1 MKHSKRYIVLAVLL
15 LIVFLFKFQV
25 MRVDAGRIDQFRG
38 GTLDKDSWYPL
49 VAEDVNGKLLT
60 LVIDNK
66 EYTNEKYLFYMDH
79 NRNIMV
85 PVDILRDAM
94 NCSAHLYDGSHLLVE
109 KHNYYAQI
117 TLNEQTAISSGDAVL
132 LGSNLVEFGGNYYV
146 SLTDLAKMLG
156 YSFSFDVTT
165 NTIVAADMAENINS
179 LPAKYDLR
187 DRYRVPT
194 VRDQGK
200 LGTCWAFGAVSALE
214 SSLLPEDSYVFSA
227 DHMSLSNS
235 FATGQNDGGE
245 YTMSM
250 AYLAAWQGPVYE
262 VDDPYGDGES
272 NNKLTAV
279 KHVQEMRIIASK
291 DIAAIKEAVFKYG
304 GVQTSLYSSLKNASS
319 SSKYYNKETHS
330 YCYIGTNKPNH
341 DVVIVGWDDNY
352 PKENFNTSLEGD
364 GAFICQNSWGT
375 SFGENG
381 VFYVSYYDSNIG
393 THNLAYT
400 RVEDKDNYDN
410 IYQSDLCGWVGKLGY
425 EKESMY
431 GANVFTA
438 KSNEEVVAAG
448 FYATAPDTEYKV
460 YVVSDFTGV
469 NSFRN
474 RQLVAEGVLEDAGY
488 YTVDF
493 ENGVSVKEGKK
504 YAVVVYVKTPGSTH
518 PMAIEY
524 NTGDKKLANVDLEDG
539 EGYIS
544 YSGNTFINVKDKQDC
559 NLCIKAFTN
568 GKKNT
573 KVGYSE

>member
-94 NCSAHLYDGSHLLVE
+94 NCSAHLYDKSHLLVE
-109 KHNYYAQI
+109 KHHYYAQI

-165 NTIVAADMAENINS
+165 NTIVATDTAENINS

-493 ENGVSVKEGKK
+493 EKGVSVKEGKK

>member
-165 NTIVAADMAENINS
+165 NTIVAADMAENISS

-568 GKKNT
+568 GKENT